1 MNSPAWAGEAR
12 GRNAFYRVGEDA
24 SEGSDSIETVNTLGG
39 KKTKTSLL
47 ESCLHLNVVYQIN
60 CIKCFFVY
68 LFACLR

>member
-24 SEGSDSIETVNTLGG
+24 SEGSDSIETVNTLG
-39 KKTKTSLL
+39 KKKKDQPTRVMS
-47 ESCLHLNVVYQIN
+47 SSQCCLSDKLHQRI
-60 CIKCFFVY
+60 FVY